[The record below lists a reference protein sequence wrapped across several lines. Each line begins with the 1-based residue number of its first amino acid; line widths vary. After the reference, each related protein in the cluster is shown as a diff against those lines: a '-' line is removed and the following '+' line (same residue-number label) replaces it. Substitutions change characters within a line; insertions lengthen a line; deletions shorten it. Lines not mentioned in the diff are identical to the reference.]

1 MKEEERL
8 LFQPQTYFFTLEK
21 LITNILWRDTLGA
34 QLRVKAFE
42 NCFNHVLKKKKWINY
57 LLQKKLWKNRRYV
70 VLIRGK
76 DGCFIE
82 HPPWSSKYF
91 DGLGL
96 CRTL

>member
-42 NCFNHVLKKKKWINY
+42 NCFNHALKKKKMD
-57 LLQKKLWKNRRYV
+57 KLFVAKEAVEKQTICGPN
-70 VLIRGK
+70 
-76 DGCFIE
+76 
-82 HPPWSSKYF
+82 
-91 DGLGL
+91 
-96 CRTL
+96 